1 MNPLPELLARRLARP
16 AAILGDGVSGRAM
29 AAALAAAGRAFA
41 VYDARGA
48 NPRFAAEEAG
58 LHDLALLS
66 PGFAQN
72 HPWVLAARR
81 AGCLCLGELDFAALL
96 WDGPAVAVTGTN
108 GKTTLTEFLA
118 FAHKRAGRNAV
129 ACGNIG
135 LPLTTVASDAA
146 VAAAGL
152 LPVVEVSSFQA
163 EDLRHFA
170 PEAVLWT
177 NLDEDHLD
185 RHGDME
191 SYFRAKHKLVERL
204 LPAGILVVGQSVVD
218 HARAL
223 GIELPPETVVARRE
237 DVAGAVPDG
246 SAFDTWPQRENWALA
261 RRYWEARG
269 LPVAALEEAA
279 RLFRP
284 APHRLR
290 KVAEAGLV
298 EFWNDSKGTNFHATL
313 AALAGFDCPVRW
325 IGGGKWKGGD
335 LRRFAERLAPRIE
348 RAHLVGETGPEL
360 LGLLRELGKPCELHP
375 TLEEATVAAGRDPAA
390 VRTAVLLSPGF
401 ASLDMFRGYA
411 ERGLVFERAAQ
422 GLALRAA

>member
-29 AAALAAAGRAFA
+29 AAALAAAGRSFV
-41 VYDARGA
+41 VYDVRGDNPVLGAEQAAR
-48 NPRFAAEEAG
+48 
-58 LHDLALLS
+58 HDLALLS
-66 PGFAQN
+66 PGFAQS

-81 AGCLCLGELDFAALL
+81 AGCLCLGELDLAALL

-135 LPLTTVASDAA
+135 LPFTTVACDAA
-146 VAAAGL
+146 VAAGGL

-204 LPAGILVVGQSVVD
+204 LPAGILVVGESVVD
-218 HARAL
+218 HARNL
-223 GIELPPETVVARRE
+223 GLALPPETRVARRA
-237 DVAGAVPDG
+237 DVAGKAPAG
-246 SAFDTWPQRENWALA
+246 SPFDTWPQLENWALA
-261 RRYWEARG
+261 LAYWEARG
-269 LPVAALEEAA
+269 LPVEALEEAA
-279 RLFRP
+279 RLFRA

-290 KVAEAGLV
+290 KVAEAGLL

-313 AALAGFDCPVRW
+313 AALESFDCPVRW

-335 LRRFAERLAPRIE
+335 LRRFAERVAPRIE
-348 RAHLVGETGPEL
+348 RAHLLGETGPEL
-360 LGLLRELGKPCELHP
+360 LGFLRELGKPCELHA
-375 TLEEATVAAGRDPAA
+375 TLEEATLAAGREPSP
-390 VRTAVLLSPGF
+390 VRAAVLLSPGF

-411 ERGLVFERAAQ
+411 ERGHVFERAAQ
-422 GLALRAA
+422 GLALRPA

>member
-1 MNPLPELLARRLARP
+1 MNPLPELLVRRLARP

-29 AAALAAAGRAFA
+29 AAALSAAGRAPV
-41 VYDARGA
+41 VYDARGDH
-48 NPRFAAEEAG
+48 PRFGADEAAR
-58 LHDLALLS
+58 HDLALLS

-72 HPWVLAARR
+72 HPWVLDARR

-118 FAHKRAGRNAV
+118 FAHKRSGRNAV

-135 LPLTTVASDAA
+135 LPFTTVAADAA
-146 VAAAGL
+146 VAAGGL

-223 GIELPPETVVARRE
+223 GIELPPETLVARRE
-237 DVAGAVPDG
+237 EVDGNVPAG

-269 LPVAALEEAA
+269 LPLPALEEAA

-298 EFWNDSKGTNFHATL
+298 EFWNDSKGTNFHAAL

-360 LGLLRELGKPCELHP
+360 LGMLRELGKPCELHA
-375 TLEEATVAAGRDPAA
+375 TLEEATLAAGRDPAA
-390 VRTAVLLSPGF
+390 VRTVVLLSPGF

-411 ERGLVFERAAQ
+411 ERGHVFERAAQ
-422 GLALRAA
+422 GLALRLA

>member
-1 MNPLPELLARRLARP
+1 MIALPEILARRLARP

-29 AAALAAAGRAFA
+29 AAALAAAGRSAL
-41 VYDARGA
+41 VYDARGERA
-48 NPRFAAEEAG
+48 RFGAEEAAR
-58 LHDLALLS
+58 HDLVLLS
-66 PGFAQN
+66 PGFAQS

-81 AGCLCLGELDFAALL
+81 AGCLCLGELDLGALL

-135 LPLTTVASDAA
+135 LPLTTVAADAA
-146 VAAAGL
+146 ATSGGL

-163 EDLRHFA
+163 EDLRHFS

-204 LPAGILVVGQSVVD
+204 LPAGILVVGESVVE
-218 HARAL
+218 HARRVGVAL
-223 GIELPPETVVARRE
+223 PEETLVARRS
-237 DVAGAVPDG
+237 DVEGRVPAGSPFV
-246 SAFDTWPQRENWALA
+246 TWPQRENWALA
-261 RRYWEARG
+261 VRYWEARG
-269 LPVAALEEAA
+269 LPLASLEEAA
-279 RLFRP
+279 RLFRA

-290 KVAEAGLV
+290 RVAEAGLV

-313 AALAGFDCPVRW
+313 AALREFDCPVRW

-335 LRRFAERLAPRIE
+335 LRRFAEQLAPRIE
-348 RAHLVGETGPEL
+348 SAQLVGETGPEL
-360 LGLLRELGKPCELHP
+360 LGLLRELGKPCALHA
-375 TLEEATVAAGRDPAA
+375 TLEEATLAAGREPAA

-411 ERGLVFERAAQ
+411 ERGHVFERAAQ
-422 GLALRAA
+422 GLALRSA

>member
-1 MNPLPELLARRLARP
+1 MNALPELLVRRLARP

-29 AAALAAAGRAFA
+29 AAALAAAGRARE
-41 VYDARGA
+41 VYDARGPLA
-48 NPRFAAEEAG
+48 RFGPEEAAR
-58 LHDLALLS
+58 HDLVLLS

-108 GKTTLTEFLA
+108 GKTTLVEFLA
-118 FAHKRAGRNAV
+118 FAHKRAGRDAV

-135 LPLTTVASDAA
+135 LPLTTVALEAPG
-146 VAAAGL
+146 GL

-204 LPAGILVVGQSVVD
+204 LPAGILVVGESVEA

-223 GIELPPETVVARRE
+223 GIGLPADTLVARRSDAE
-237 DVAGAVPDG
+237 GRVPPG

-261 RRYWEARG
+261 ARYWEARG
-269 LPVAALEEAA
+269 LPADALADAA
-279 RLFRP
+279 RLFRA

-313 AALAGFDCPVRW
+313 AALAEFDCPVRW

-335 LRRFAERLAPRIE
+335 LRRFAERLAPRLE

-360 LGLLRELGKPCELHP
+360 LGLLGELGKPCELHA
-375 TLEEATVAAGRDPAA
+375 TLEEAVIAAGREAAA
-390 VRTAVLLSPGF
+390 VRTVVLLSPGF

-411 ERGLVFERAAQ
+411 ERGHVFERAAQ
-422 GLALRAA
+422 GLALRAS